1 MSGDGTADGRA
12 YEVTV
17 AGRLGPVMCAAF
29 ADQGLRHV
37 PPSTLLVV
45 ADAEVTEVV
54 ALLIE
59 SGIWVQELRRSPLS
73 PATGET
79 RCEQPEARWGQDD
92 VGEDGGCRDSADT
105 NDGHRGMGSR

>member
-1 MSGDGTADGRA
+1 MRGTASADGLA

-29 ADQGLRHV
+29 ADQALRHV

-45 ADAEVTEVV
+45 PDTAVAEAV
-54 ALLIE
+54 ALLTVA
-59 SGIWVQELRRSPLS
+59 GIWVQELRRSPLS

-79 RCEQPEARWGQDD
+79 RCEEPEARWGRDD
-92 VGEDGGCRDSADT
+92 VRKDGGCRDSADT
-105 NDGHRGMGSR
+105 NDGHRGVGPR